1 MDPRRS
7 TGRDRGVVGL
17 TAAIPFLAV
26 AGLALLAA
34 TTDGGTTATDATA
47 VGVEGTVSGFTLA
60 AGLLAVLVGGVY
72 WYYRR

>member
-1 MDPRRS
+1 MDPRRPS
-7 TGRDRGVVGL
+7 GRDRGVVGL
-17 TAAIPFLAV
+17 TAALPLLA
-26 AGLALLAA
+26 AGVALLAA
-34 TTDGGTTATDATA
+34 TTDGGAPTPTDATA